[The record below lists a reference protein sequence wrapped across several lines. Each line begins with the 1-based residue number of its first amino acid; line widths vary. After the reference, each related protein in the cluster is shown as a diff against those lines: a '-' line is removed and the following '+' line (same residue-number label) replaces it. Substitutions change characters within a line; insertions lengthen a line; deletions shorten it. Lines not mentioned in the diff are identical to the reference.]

1 MKFTLSL
8 MIFFITFSVQAER
21 FRSKIHTIDTS
32 MRSNVPHLVKLE
44 NGRVIFVDAKENDL
58 LNTFKG
64 SMRHDDLLEI
74 EMDDRNNF
82 LSAESVAELE
92 DFNALKTSNARASF
106 DPTIVEGYSNALSI
120 FRKMRRDYQSNS
132 QCYNRAH
139 VWQYEESKS
148 SGVASQKTFLFFTNR
163 YIRNYRY
170 KWWFHVSPMLL
181 VRENGDVVERIID
194 RRYTSGPRY
203 VKTWTNIFVATNRT
217 CPVAS
222 RYTDYSR
229 NQESQDCYLMK
240 VSQYFWQ
247 PRDIV
252 SRDNSGRVK
261 TDWIKSEVNHAFWE
275 AF

>member
-8 MIFFITFSVQAER
+8 LLIFFCFSVQAER
-21 FRSKIHTIDTS
+21 FQSKIHTIDTA
-32 MRSNVPHLVKLE
+32 MKKNVPHLIKLE
-44 NGRVIFVDAKENDL
+44 NGRVIFVEAQDTEL
-58 LNTFKG
+58 LKTFRTSKK
-64 SMRHDDLLEI
+64 HDDLLEI
-74 EMDDRNNF
+74 ELDENNNF
-82 LSAESVAELE
+82 LSAVTVREEKFQSEEAPAV
-92 DFNALKTSNARASF
+92 RASF
-106 DPTIVEGYSNALSI
+106 NPTVIEGYNKALSI
-120 FRKMRRDYQSNS
+120 FRKMRRDYQNNS

-139 VWQYEESKS
+139 IWQYEENKS
-148 SGVASQKTFLFFTNR
+148 SGIDSMKTFLFFTNR

-181 VRENGDVVERIID
+181 VRENGKVYERIID

-203 VKTWTNIFVATNRT
+203 VKTWTNIFVATRRT
-217 CPVAS
+217 CPVAV
-222 RYTDYSR
+222 RYSDYSR

-252 SRDNSGRVK
+252 YRDNSGRVK
-261 TDWIKSEVNHAFWE
+261 MDWIQSEVNHAYWE

>member
-8 MIFFITFSVQAER
+8 MLISFCFSVHAER
-21 FRSKIHTIDTS
+21 FQSKIHTIDTS
-32 MRSNVPHLVKLE
+32 TKENVPHLIKLE
-44 NGRVIFVDAKENDL
+44 NGRVVFVEKEDTDL
-58 LNTFKG
+58 LNTFRASRK
-64 SMRHDDLLEI
+64 HDDLLEI
-74 EMDDRNNF
+74 ELAEDNS
-82 LSAESVAELE
+82 LVSAESINE
-92 DFNALKTSNARASF
+92 NKTEEETEPTVRASF
-106 DPTIVEGYSNALSI
+106 EPTVVEGYNNALSL
-120 FRKMRRDYQSNS
+120 FRRMRRDYQNAS

-139 VWQYEESKS
+139 IWQYEENKKT
-148 SGVASQKTFLFFTNR
+148 GVSSQKTFLFFTNR

-181 VRENGDVVERIID
+181 VRENGKIYERIID

-203 VKTWTNIFVATNRT
+203 VKTWTNIFVATHRT
-217 CPVAS
+217 CPVAVK
-222 RYTDYSR
+222 YTDYSR

-252 SRDNSGRVK
+252 TRDNSGRVK
-261 TDWIKSEVNHAFWE
+261 TSWIQSEVDYAYWE

>member
-8 MIFFITFSVQAER
+8 MLISFCFSVHAER
-21 FRSKIHTIDTS
+21 FQSKIHTIDTS
-32 MRSNVPHLVKLE
+32 TKENVPHLIKLE
-44 NGRVIFVDAKENDL
+44 NGRVVFVEKEDTDL
-58 LNTFKG
+58 LNTFRASRK
-64 SMRHDDLLEI
+64 HDDLLEI
-74 EMDDRNNF
+74 ELAEDNS
-82 LSAESVAELE
+82 LVSAESINE
-92 DFNALKTSNARASF
+92 NKTEEETEPTVRASF
-106 DPTIVEGYSNALSI
+106 EPTVIEGYNNALSL
-120 FRKMRRDYQSNS
+120 FRRMRRDYQNAS

-139 VWQYEESKS
+139 IWQYEENKKT
-148 SGVASQKTFLFFTNR
+148 GVSSQKTFLFFTNR

-181 VRENGDVVERIID
+181 VRENGKIYERIID

-203 VKTWTNIFVATNRT
+203 VKTWTNIFVATHRT
-217 CPVAS
+217 CPVAVK
-222 RYTDYSR
+222 YTDYSR

-252 SRDNSGRVK
+252 TRDNSGRVK
-261 TDWIKSEVNHAFWE
+261 TNWIQSEVDYAYWE